1 MKTKHL
7 FGLVAAVAVTGF
19 AASARAGWSVDISF
33 GLPVPV
39 YCPPRVVVAP
49 PCPPPVFCPPVV
61 CRPAPVYVC
70 PLAPP
75 CRPVVYAAPRHGYQG
90 YRGYGHDRDQRGWSH
105 EERGYYRGGYR

>member
-61 CRPAPVYVC
+61 YRPAPVVVY
-70 PLAPP
+70 PP
-75 CRPVVYAAPRHGYQG
+75 VYRPVVYAVPRYGHYG
-90 YRGYGHDRDQRGWSH
+90 YRGNGHDRHHGGWDRNDH
-105 EERGYYRGGYR
+105 GYNRGGHR